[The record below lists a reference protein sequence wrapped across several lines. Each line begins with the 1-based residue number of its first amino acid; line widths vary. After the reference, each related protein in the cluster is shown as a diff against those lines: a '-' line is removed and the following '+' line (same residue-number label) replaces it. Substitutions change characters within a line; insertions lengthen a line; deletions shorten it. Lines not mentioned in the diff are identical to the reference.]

1 MGYLQYSGGEKKL
14 QRGAA
19 VWDSGRFLIYYIMLY
34 RSNFVQN
41 NNNIFPPK
49 VLYYILGELSLF
61 FGTARRPTPAARR
74 TREKENKM
82 FQVGDMVCYGTT
94 GACQITS
101 HEARRYGD
109 NVQNCFVLKPVFDKS
124 MTICVPDGNPVLM
137 GRMHPVM
144 TRDEILALIRELPNE
159 KVECDTNP
167 DARKQYY
174 NETLKNG
181 DHRELLRMVKS
192 IYNFKKKRH
201 AMGKRLSGFDENA
214 MREAEN
220 MLYTEFALV
229 LDIQPKE
236 VVPFIRREL
245 GGEEA

>member
-1 MGYLQYSGGEKKL
+1 
-14 QRGAA
+14 
-19 VWDSGRFLIYYIMLY
+19 
-34 RSNFVQN
+34 
-41 NNNIFPPK
+41 
-49 VLYYILGELSLF
+49 
-61 FGTARRPTPAARR
+61 
-74 TREKENKM
+74 M

-109 NVQNCFVLKPVFDKS
+109 RMENCFVLKPVFDKS
-124 MTICVPDGNPVLM
+124 MTICVPESNPLLVA
-137 GRMHPVM
+137 RMHPVM
-144 TRDEILALIRELPNE
+144 TREEILALIRELPKE
-159 KVECDTNP
+159 DVHCDPDP

-181 DHRELLRMVKS
+181 DHRELLRMVKA
-192 IYNFKKKRH
+192 IYNFKKARH

-245 GGEEA
+245 GGED